1 VMAAISITYAL
12 LAVLELWRRRG
23 EGVWRWPIM
32 LHLLG
37 HAAAIPV
44 RIPLVGSLTGHHP
57 LHVNL
62 LIFVNLRDIISLHLR
77 GIFARGSRQGSNCR
91 PLLARLADRPT
102 DGRCEPPL
110 LSPGGR
116 TADGP
121 NPFCTPARR
130 APYI

>member
-1 VMAAISITYAL
+1 MAAISITYAL

-77 GIFARGSRQGSNCR
+77 DVLGVIARRESVSRVNTPTWPQRRHCTVTADSVR
-91 PLLARLADRPT
+91 TRKPLLTNA
-102 DGRCEPPL
+102 G
-110 LSPGGR
+110 
-116 TADGP
+116 
-121 NPFCTPARR
+121 
-130 APYI
+130 